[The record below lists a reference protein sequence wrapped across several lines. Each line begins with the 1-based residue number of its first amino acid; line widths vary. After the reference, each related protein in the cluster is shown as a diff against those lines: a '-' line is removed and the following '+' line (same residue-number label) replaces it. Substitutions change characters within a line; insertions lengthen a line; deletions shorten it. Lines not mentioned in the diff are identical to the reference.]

1 MPDAPTAPATPGAP
15 RLVRWKA
22 VVPFTLFLVLV
33 VVGWTLFADRLG
45 RLAVARGGTAILG
58 ARVDVQ
64 SFHISIFRG
73 NATVRGLVA
82 ASPFDSLQN
91 LMEAGELV
99 ADLDLLPLLEKKV
112 VIDRLAA
119 TRLRFGTPRT
129 TSGFV
134 PSRGSSATTQIMG
147 YARAWAAQPAL
158 QVPLLRL
165 ATGALSIDSLD
176 PRRLQT
182 VQAAESLAARAD
194 SSRRA
199 WTAAVESLDVQ
210 ATAES
215 ASAFAR
221 RLQGARPTDLRLIG
235 DARRTLERVKQTRDR
250 LTALEGGVRAGAGT
264 LDQGL
269 AALATA
275 RQRDYAF
282 AKSLVKLPPID
293 ASGVGWVLFGPA
305 AVAKFE
311 RALYY
316 TRLARAYMPPGLL
329 PRATPAPARRA
340 GSTVRFPRERALPG
354 FLLRDAQLSL
364 LLGPDSALKTYAG
377 RLQGLTTAPALYG
390 RPTTLEVRAPT
401 LSVDAQFD
409 HVHAPPKDIVGGTL
423 RGVALP
429 AIRLPGLP
437 IAVVPGRG
445 DVSLGFALYGDSL
458 RGRWQ
463 VRAPAARW
471 RRDSAASSD
480 GGPAADLLWQVVSG
494 IDSLDLTAELGGTV
508 NRPTLHV
515 RSNLDRA
522 VADRLR
528 AVVGD
533 QVTAAEARVR
543 AQVDRIADERVAPV
557 RAQVAKVTADANA
570 LLAER
575 RQALETAQQQLEQ
588 QVKRLTG
595 GIRLP

>member
-1 MPDAPTAPATPGAP
+1 
-15 RLVRWKA
+15 VRS
-22 VVPFTLFLVLV
+22 FRISFL
-33 VVGWTLFADRLG
+33 
-45 RLAVARGGTAILG
+45 
-58 ARVDVQ
+58 
-64 SFHISIFRG
+64 RG
-73 NATVRGLVA
+73 NVTIRGLVA

-99 ADLDLLPLLEKKV
+99 ADLDLVPLLEKKV

-119 TRLRFGTPRT
+119 IGLRFGTPRT

-134 PSRGSSATTQIMG
+134 PSRGPSATTQIMG
-147 YARAWAAQPAL
+147 NVRAWAAQPAL
-158 QVPLLRL
+158 QVPVLRL
-165 ATGALSIDSLD
+165 ATGSLSIDSLD

-182 VQAAESLAARAD
+182 VQAAESLASRVD

-250 LTALEGGVRAGAGT
+250 LTALERGVRAGEGT

-269 AALATA
+269 AALTAA

-293 ASGVGWVLFGPA
+293 ASAVGWVLFGPA

-316 TRLARAYMPPGLL
+316 TRLARAYMPPGLQ
-329 PRATPAPARRA
+329 PRATPAPTRRA
-340 GSTVRFPRERALPG
+340 GTTVRFPRERALPG
-354 FLLRDAQLSL
+354 FLLRDAELSL
-364 LLGPDSALKTYAG
+364 SLGADSALKTYAG
-377 RLQGLTTAPALYG
+377 RLRGLTTAPALYG

-401 LSVDAQFD
+401 LSVDGQFD
-409 HVHAPPKDIVGGTL
+409 HVRAPAKDIMGGTL

-429 AIRLPGLP
+429 AIRLPSLP
-437 IAVVPGRG
+437 IAVLPGRG
-445 DVSLGFALYGDSL
+445 DISLGFALYGDSL

-471 RRDSAASSD
+471 RRDSVTARD
-480 GGPAADLLWQVVSG
+480 GGRAADLLWQVVSG
-494 IDSLDLTAELGGTV
+494 IDSLDLIAELGGTV
-508 NRPTLHV
+508 SRPTLHV

-533 QVTAAEARVR
+533 QVAAAETRVR
-543 AQVDRIADERVAPV
+543 AQVDRFVDERVTPL

-575 RQALETAQQQLEQ
+575 RQALDAAQQQLEQ